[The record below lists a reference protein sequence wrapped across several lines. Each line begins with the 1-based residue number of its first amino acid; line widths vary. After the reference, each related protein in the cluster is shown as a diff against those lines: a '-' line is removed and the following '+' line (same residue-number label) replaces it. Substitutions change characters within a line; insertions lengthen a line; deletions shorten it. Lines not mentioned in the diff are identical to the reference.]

1 MSFERSWHKSYA
13 AGVPREVAFEKITMP
28 EVLTRTAQRFP
39 NRIALIFMGKKITY
53 RELEASVNRFAK
65 ALKELG
71 VKAGDKVAML
81 LPNMPQLVIANYAAF
96 RIGAVPVLN
105 NPLYTEHELAHQLN
119 DSDSSV
125 LIALDLRLPL
135 AVNLKGKTKIR
146 SIIACHITDFLPFPG
161 NKILQYLHPDLY
173 VKVPQQAGM
182 YEFLP
187 LLNKHPD
194 TTVENAARWEEV
206 GALMYTG
213 GTTGVSKGV
222 MMTHANISCNTQQLR
237 ASFLEAKDG
246 EESILAV
253 FPFFHSAGWTGMQNM
268 SILAGWTDIL
278 VPRPDPEVIISI
290 LKKFKPTLLPGVP
303 TIYIGLLAS
312 EEFRKLDLSSV
323 KAFLAGAAPLPLQVI
338 QKLKSLKDC
347 PVINV
352 YGLTEI
358 CPMGTATPW
367 GREEKPGTVG
377 VPLPGTDLKIVDLE
391 TGTREL
397 PAGETGEICFKGPQV
412 MKGYYKKPE
421 ETAAVLRDG
430 WLFTGDIGFLDAD
443 GYLTIVDR
451 KKEMIVAGG
460 FNVYP
465 REVDGVLFAHP
476 KVLEACTI
484 GVPDEYRGETVKS
497 YIVLRHGETAEA
509 EEIVAHCRE
518 TLAAYKVPKIIEFI
532 DELPKSAVG
541 KVLRRELKE
550 MDSKKREEKKER
562 SQLNVLI
569 T

>member
-1 MSFERSWHKSYA
+1 MSFERSWYKSYA
-13 AGVPREVAFEKITMP
+13 AGVPRDPEFEKITMP

-53 RELEASVNRFAK
+53 RELEALVNRFAK
-65 ALKELG
+65 VLTAIG

-125 LIALDLRLPL
+125 LITLDLRLPM
-135 AVNLKGKTKIR
+135 AVKLKGQTGIR

-161 NKILQYLHPDLY
+161 NKILQYLHRELY
-173 VKVPQQAGM
+173 VKVPQEAGM

-187 LLNKHPD
+187 LINKHPD
-194 TTVENAARWEEV
+194 TPVENVARWEEV

-222 MMTHANISCNTQQLR
+222 MMTHANISCNCQQLR
-237 ASFLEAKDG
+237 ASFPDAKDG

-268 SILAGWTDIL
+268 SILSGWTDIL
-278 VPRPDPEVIISI
+278 VPRPDPQVIIEI
-290 LKKFKPTLLPGVP
+290 LQKFKPTLLPGVP
-303 TIYIGLLAS
+303 TIFIGLLAR
-312 EEFRKLDLSSV
+312 EEFRKTDLSPV
-323 KAFLAGAAPLPLQVI
+323 KAFLAGAAPLPLKVI
-338 QKLKSLKDC
+338 KKLKALRDC

-377 VPLPGTDLKIVDLE
+377 VPLPGTDLKIVDAQ

-397 PAGETGEICFKGPQV
+397 PAGEAGEICFKGPQV
-412 MKGYYKKPE
+412 MKGYYKKPRPPSR
-421 ETAAVLRDG
+421 TAGSSRATSASSTPTAISRS
-430 WLFTGDIGFLDAD
+430 WTG
-443 GYLTIVDR
+443 
-451 KKEMIVAGG
+451 
-460 FNVYP
+460 
-465 REVDGVLFAHP
+465 
-476 KVLEACTI
+476 
-484 GVPDEYRGETVKS
+484 
-497 YIVLRHGETAEA
+497 
-509 EEIVAHCRE
+509 
-518 TLAAYKVPKIIEFI
+518 
-532 DELPKSAVG
+532 
-541 KVLRRELKE
+541 RR
-550 MDSKKREEKKER
+550 R
-562 SQLNVLI
+562 
-569 T
+569 

>member
-13 AGVPREVAFEKITMP
+13 AGVPRDVEFEKITMP

-39 NRIALIFMGKKITY
+39 NRTALIFMGKKITY
-53 RELEASVNRFAK
+53 RELEALVNRFAK
-65 ALKELG
+65 ALTELG

-96 RIGAVPVLN
+96 RIGAIPVLN

-135 AVNLKGKTKIR
+135 AVKLKGKTGIR
-146 SIIACHITDFLPFPG
+146 SIIACHITDYLPFPG
-161 NKILQYLHPDLY
+161 NKILQYLHKDLY
-173 VKVPQQAGM
+173 LKIPQQSGL

-187 LLNKHPD
+187 LLNKYPD
-194 TTVENAARWEEV
+194 TPVENAARWEDV

-237 ASFLEAKDG
+237 ASFPEAKDG

-278 VPRPDPEVIISI
+278 VPRPDPQVIISI

-303 TIYIGLLAS
+303 TIYIGLLAR
-312 EEFRKLDLSSV
+312 EEFRKMDLSSV
-323 KAFLAGAAPLPLQVI
+323 KAFLAGAAPLPLKVI
-338 QKLKSLKDC
+338 KKLKSLKDC

-377 VPLPGTDLKIVDLE
+377 VPLPGTDLKIVDVE

-397 PAGETGEICFKGPQV
+397 PVGEAGEICFKGPQV

-421 ETAAVLRDG
+421 ETTAALKDG

-465 REVDGVLFAHP
+465 SEVDGVLFAHP

-497 YIVLRHGETAEA
+497 YIVLKTGERAEA
-509 EEIVAHCRE
+509 EEIIAHCRE

-532 DELPKSAVG
+532 DALPKSAVG

-550 MDSKKREEKKER
+550 LDSKKREGK
-562 SQLNVLI
+562 
-569 T
+569 

>member
-1 MSFERSWHKSYA
+1 MSVERSRQKSCTG
-13 AGVPREVAFEKITMP
+13 GVPRDPAFEKITMP
-28 EVLTRTAQRFP
+28 EFLTRTAQRFP

-53 RELEASVNRFAK
+53 RELEALVNRFAK
-65 ALKELG
+65 ALAGLG

-96 RIGAVPVLN
+96 RIGAVPVPI
-105 NPLYTEHELAHQLN
+105 NPLYTERELAHQLN

-125 LIALDLRLPL
+125 LVALDLRLPL
-135 AVNLKGKTKIR
+135 AVNMKGKTGIR
-146 SIIACHITDFLPFPG
+146 SIVACHITDYLPFPG
-161 NKILQYLHPDLY
+161 NKILQYLHKELY
-173 VKVPQQAGM
+173 LKIPQQPEM

-187 LLNKHPD
+187 LINQYPD
-194 TTVENAARWEEV
+194 TPVENAARWEEV

-213 GTTGVSKGV
+213 GTTGAGKGV
-222 MMTHANISCNTQQLR
+222 MMTHANISCNCQQLR
-237 ASFLEAKDG
+237 ASFPDAKDG
-246 EESILAV
+246 EEGILAV

-268 SILAGWTDIL
+268 SILSGWTDIL
-278 VPRPDPEVIISI
+278 VPRPDPQVIIEI
-290 LKKFKPTLLPGVP
+290 LRKFKPTLLPGVP
-303 TIYIGLLAS
+303 TIFIGLLAR
-312 EEFRKLDLSSV
+312 EEFRKMDLSSV
-323 KAFLAGAAPLPLQVI
+323 KAFLAGAAPLPLTVI
-338 QKLKSLKDC
+338 RKLKAIRDC

-358 CPMGTATPW
+358 SPMGTATPW

-397 PAGETGEICFKGPQV
+397 PVGEAGEICFRGPQV
-412 MKGYYKKPE
+412 MKGYYKQPE
-421 ETAAVLRDG
+421 ETAAALRDG

-465 REVDGVLFAHP
+465 SEVDGVLLAHP

-497 YIVLRHGETAEA
+497 CIVLKAGEKAEA
-509 EEIVAHCRE
+509 GEIIAHCRE
-518 TLAAYKVPKIIEFI
+518 TLAAYKVPQIVEFI
-532 DELPKSAVG
+532 DDLPKSAVG

-550 MDSKKREEKKER
+550 PAGRKRGEGEK
-562 SQLNVLI
+562 
-569 T
+569 